1 MVFDS
6 AFKFILDLLF
16 PSFCVNCQKEGSFLC
31 AWCEEKIIIKRLP
44 IRLPAAPKIAEIYA
58 ATEYHDKTISEL
70 VIRLKFRGVA
80 DISDVLAGLL
90 IRHLELARFTPR
102 DGQIIVPVP
111 LHKKRL
117 RERTYN
123 QAELVAKKVAGHLN
137 LPMRADVL
145 KRIKNTDPQTKIADR
160 KARRENI
167 KNAFACAKPEAVKGK
182 TIILVDDVATTG
194 ATLNECA
201 RALRQSGARSV
212 IAFVVAH

>member
-1 MVFDS
+1 MILDS

-16 PSFCVNCQKEGSFLC
+16 PSFCVNCRKEGRFLC
-31 AWCEEKIIIKRLP
+31 VACEEKIIIKRVPTHLP
-44 IRLPAAPKIAEIYA
+44 NAPKISAIYA
-58 ATEYHDKTISEL
+58 AAEYHDKTISEL
-70 VIRLKFRGVA
+70 VIRLKFRGVSG
-80 DISDVLAGLL
+80 ISDVLAGLL
-90 IRHLELARFTPR
+90 ISHLELARFAR
-102 DGQIIVPVP
+102 KDGQIIVPVP

-117 RERTYN
+117 RKRTYN
-123 QAELVAKKVAGHLN
+123 QAELVAKKVTRHFN

-145 KRIKNTDPQTKIADR
+145 KRIKNTDPQTEISDR
-160 KARRENI
+160 QARRENV

>member
-1 MVFDS
+1 M
-6 AFKFILDLLF
+6 FKFILDILF
-16 PSFCVNCQKEGSFLC
+16 PSFCVNCRKEGRFLC
-31 AWCEEKIIIKRLP
+31 VVCKEKIIIKRVP
-44 IRLPAAPKIAEIYA
+44 TRLPAAPKVAAIYA
-58 ATEYHDKTISEL
+58 ATEYHDKTVSEL

-80 DISDVLAGLL
+80 GISDVLAGLL
-90 IRHLELARFTPR
+90 ILHLELARFAR
-102 DGQIIVPVP
+102 KDGQIIIPVP

-123 QAELVAKKVAGHLN
+123 QAELVAKGIAHHFN

-145 KRIKNTDPQTKIADR
+145 KRIKNTSPQTEISDHH
-160 KARRENI
+160 ARRENV

-194 ATLNECA
+194 ATLNECG

>member
-1 MVFDS
+1 M
-6 AFKFILDLLF
+6 
-16 PSFCVNCQKEGSFLC
+16 PT
-31 AWCEEKIIIKRLP
+31 
-44 IRLPAAPKIAEIYA
+44 RLPAAPKISAIYA

-80 DISDVLAGLL
+80 GISDILAGLL
-90 IRHLELARFTPR
+90 IRHLELARFAR
-102 DGQIIVPVP
+102 KDGQIIIPVP

-123 QAELVAKKVAGHLN
+123 QAELVAKKVAGHLG
-137 LPMRADVL
+137 LPARADVL

-160 KARRENI
+160 KARHENV